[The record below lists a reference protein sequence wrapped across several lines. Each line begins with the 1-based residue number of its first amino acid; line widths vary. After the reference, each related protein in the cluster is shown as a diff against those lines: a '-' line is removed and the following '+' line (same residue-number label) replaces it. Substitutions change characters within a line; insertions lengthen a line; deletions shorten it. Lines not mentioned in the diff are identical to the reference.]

1 VKNTASP
8 LVPLIKGESES
19 RGIPTFYSATNE
31 LDEKNYVLDKIK
43 ELTSS
48 VIASDS
54 EAIQET

>member
-1 VKNTASP
+1 MKSSNSS

-48 VIASDS
+48 VIASYS